1 MGVFLKSIPFFFA
14 LILHIDRLILIHKTV
29 SNFSLAYFWGRGSP
43 DYPLSGVMMPLFD
56 LTEFFKLS
64 SALNYN
70 LSAASL
76 NRYNVL
82 MYIIGD
88 KRLDADE
95 KNDREQKG
103 ILMEALGYLFN
114 VYSQKRRRLGP
125 MAVLHPLRSAALF
138 TRPLTSINM
147 VDLLTLLFHDILE
160 DISPAD
166 YKLQEWK
173 SMESQL
179 YRLLGRMENE
189 DESKLVTRLL
199 SLTRVENESYY
210 QYIGRV
216 LDNTQNFPEIV
227 QVKLADRLD
236 NTLDM
241 RIDLEDPLA
250 RIDFFETVFQIMFV
264 NNYPGYKPKMEHA
277 PATAMNG
284 AKRLYQLFKNAV
296 LLSLIRQHVPAPDRR
311 EVRILFDALSEAGL
325 KEAQRT
331 LIHLISYHVRDLH
344 TLRGLVLEAMH
355 YCYSGRSDLVTMP
368 DGRQLLDGLFS
379 TYFGN
384 KTKNTRRQQLDIL
397 YQNKSL
403 MLEASVAFIVIFL
416 SFLNDENF
424 FIRGISAEG
433 IEPS

>member
-1 MGVFLKSIPFFFA
+1 
-14 LILHIDRLILIHKTV
+14 
-29 SNFSLAYFWGRGSP
+29 
-43 DYPLSGVMMPLFD
+43 MPLFD

-82 MYIIGD
+82 MYIIGN

-95 KNDREQKG
+95 KKDREQKS
-103 ILMEALGYLFN
+103 ILMEALGYLFR

-125 MAVLHPLRSAALF
+125 MAVLHPLRAAALF
-138 TRPLTSINM
+138 TRSRDSLNL
-147 VDLLTLLFHDILE
+147 VDLLSLLFHDILE
-160 DISPAD
+160 DIKPGD
-166 YKLQEWK
+166 YEFQQWK
-173 SMESQL
+173 STEDQL

-189 DESKLVTRLL
+189 DESRLVTRLM

-210 QYIGRV
+210 QYIGRL

-227 QVKLADRLD
+227 QIKLSDRLD
-236 NTLDM
+236 KTLDM

-250 RIDFFETVFQIMFV
+250 GIDFFETVFQIMFV
-264 NNYPGYKPKMEHA
+264 NNFPGYKPKMEHA
-277 PATAMNG
+277 PATAING
-284 AKRLYQLFKNAV
+284 ARRLYQLFKNAV
-296 LLSLIRQHVPAPDRR
+296 LLSLIRQHVPATGRR

-331 LIHLISYHVRDLH
+331 LIHLISYHVKDLH
-344 TLRGLVLEAMH
+344 TLRSLVLEAMQ

-368 DGRQLLDGLFS
+368 DGSQLLDGLFS

-384 KTKNTRRQQLDIL
+384 TAKKSRHQQLDIL
-397 YQNKSL
+397 YHNKPL
-403 MLEASVAFIVIFL
+403 MLEVSVAFIVIFL
-416 SFLNDENF
+416 SFLNDQNF
-424 FIRGISAEG
+424 YIRGISAEG

>member
-1 MGVFLKSIPFFFA
+1 
-14 LILHIDRLILIHKTV
+14 
-29 SNFSLAYFWGRGSP
+29 
-43 DYPLSGVMMPLFD
+43 MPLFD

-88 KRLDADE
+88 KRLNADE
-95 KNDREQKG
+95 KKDRAQKG

-125 MAVLHPLRSAALF
+125 MAVLHPLRAAALF
-138 TRPLTSINM
+138 TRSLDSINM

-160 DISPAD
+160 DINPAD
-166 YKLQEWK
+166 YDIQEWK
-173 SMESQL
+173 SMEGQL
-179 YRLLGRMENE
+179 YRLLKRMEIE
-189 DESKLVTRLL
+189 DESRLVTRLI

-210 QYIGRV
+210 HYIGRL

-227 QVKLADRLD
+227 LVKLADRLD

-264 NNYPGYKPKMEHA
+264 NNYPGYKPKMEHS
-277 PATAMNG
+277 PATAING
-284 AKRLYQLFKNAV
+284 ARRLYQLFKNAV
-296 LLSLIRQHVPAPDRR
+296 LLSLIRQHVPAAGRR
-311 EVRILFDALSEAGL
+311 EVRNLFDALSEAGL

-331 LIHLISYHVRDLH
+331 LIHLISYHVKDTH
-344 TLRGLVLEAMH
+344 ALRSLVLEAMQ

-368 DGRQLLDGLFS
+368 DGSQLLDGLFS

-384 KTKNTRRQQLDIL
+384 KAKKNRRQQLDIL
-397 YQNKSL
+397 YQNKPL
-403 MLEASVAFIVIFL
+403 MLEASVAFLVIFL
-416 SFLNDENF
+416 SFLNDDAF
-424 FIRGISAEG
+424 YIRGISAEG
-433 IEPS
+433 IEPT

>member
-1 MGVFLKSIPFFFA
+1 
-14 LILHIDRLILIHKTV
+14 
-29 SNFSLAYFWGRGSP
+29 
-43 DYPLSGVMMPLFD
+43 MPLFD

-95 KNDREQKG
+95 KKDREQKS
-103 ILMEALGYLFN
+103 ILMEALGYLFR

-125 MAVLHPLRSAALF
+125 MAVLHPLRAAALF
-138 TRPLTSINM
+138 TRSRDSLNL
-147 VDLLTLLFHDILE
+147 VDLLSLLFHDILE
-160 DISPAD
+160 DIKPGD
-166 YKLQEWK
+166 YEFQQWK
-173 SMESQL
+173 STEDQL

-189 DESKLVTRLL
+189 DESRLVTRLM

-210 QYIGRV
+210 QYIGRL

-227 QVKLADRLD
+227 QIKLADRLD

-250 RIDFFETVFQIMFV
+250 GVDFFETVFQIMFV
-264 NNYPGYKPKMEHA
+264 NNFPGYKPKMEHA
-277 PATAMNG
+277 PATAING
-284 AKRLYQLFKNAV
+284 ARRLYQLFKNAV
-296 LLSLIRQHVPAPDRR
+296 LLSLIRQQVPATGRR

-331 LIHLISYHVRDLH
+331 LIHLISYHVKDLH
-344 TLRGLVLEAMH
+344 TLRSLVLEAMQ
-355 YCYSGRSDLVTMP
+355 YCYSGRSELVTMP
-368 DGRQLLDGLFS
+368 DGSQLLDGLFS

-384 KTKNTRRQQLDIL
+384 TAKKSRHQQLDIL
-397 YQNKSL
+397 YHNKPL
-403 MLEASVAFIVIFL
+403 MLEVSVAFIVIFL
-416 SFLNDENF
+416 SFLNDQNF
-424 FIRGISAEG
+424 YIRGISAEG

>member
-1 MGVFLKSIPFFFA
+1 
-14 LILHIDRLILIHKTV
+14 
-29 SNFSLAYFWGRGSP
+29 
-43 DYPLSGVMMPLFD
+43 MPLFD

-95 KNDREQKG
+95 KKDREQKS
-103 ILMEALGYLFN
+103 ILMEALGYLFR

-125 MAVLHPLRSAALF
+125 MAVLHPLRAAALF
-138 TRPLTSINM
+138 TRSRDSLNL
-147 VDLLTLLFHDILE
+147 VDLLSLLFHDILE
-160 DISPAD
+160 DIKPGD
-166 YKLQEWK
+166 YEFQQWK
-173 SMESQL
+173 STEDQL

-189 DESKLVTRLL
+189 DESRLVTRLM

-210 QYIGRV
+210 QYIGRL

-227 QVKLADRLD
+227 QIKLSDRLD

-250 RIDFFETVFQIMFV
+250 RVDFFETVFQIMFV

-277 PATAMNG
+277 PATAING
-284 AKRLYQLFKNAV
+284 ARRLYQLFKNAV
-296 LLSLIRQHVPAPDRR
+296 LLSLIRQHVPATGRR

-331 LIHLISYHVRDLH
+331 LIHLISYHVKDLH
-344 TLRGLVLEAMH
+344 TLRSLVLEAMQ

-368 DGRQLLDGLFS
+368 DGSQLLDGLFS

-384 KTKNTRRQQLDIL
+384 TAKKSRHQQLDIL
-397 YQNKSL
+397 YHNKPL
-403 MLEASVAFIVIFL
+403 MLEVSVAFIVIFL
-416 SFLNDENF
+416 SFLNDQNF
-424 FIRGISAEG
+424 YIRGISAEG

>member
-1 MGVFLKSIPFFFA
+1 
-14 LILHIDRLILIHKTV
+14 
-29 SNFSLAYFWGRGSP
+29 
-43 DYPLSGVMMPLFD
+43 MPLFD

-88 KRLDADE
+88 KRLDTDE
-95 KNDREQKG
+95 KKDREQKSV
-103 ILMEALGYLFN
+103 LMEALEYLFG
-114 VYSQKRRRLGP
+114 VYRQKRRRLGP
-125 MAVLHPLRSAALF
+125 MAVLHPLRTAALF
-138 TRPLTSINM
+138 TRSLDRFNL
-147 VDLLTLLFHDILE
+147 VDLLTLLFHDVLE
-160 DISPAD
+160 DIKPGD
-166 YKLQEWK
+166 FGIQEWK
-173 SMESQL
+173 SMEGQL
-179 YRLLGRMENE
+179 YRLLGRLETA
-189 DESKLVTRLL
+189 DESRLETRLM

-210 QYIGRV
+210 QYIGRL
-216 LDNTQNFPEIV
+216 LDNVQNFPEIV
-227 QVKLADRLD
+227 QAKLADRLD

-264 NNYPGYKPKMEHA
+264 NNYPGYKPKMEHS
-277 PATAMNG
+277 PATAING
-284 AKRLYQLFKNAV
+284 ARRLYQLFKNAV
-296 LLSLIRQHVPAPDRR
+296 LLSLIRQHVPAADRR
-311 EVRILFDALSEAGL
+311 EVKILFDALAEAGL

-331 LIHLISYHVRDLH
+331 LIHLISYHVKDSHR
-344 TLRGLVLEAMH
+344 LRSLVLEAMH

-368 DGRQLLDGLFS
+368 DGSQLLDGLFS

-384 KTKNTRRQQLDIL
+384 KVKKTRHQQLDTL
-397 YQNKSL
+397 YQNKPL
-403 MLEASVAFIVIFL
+403 MLEASVAFIVVFL

-424 FIRGISAEG
+424 YVRGISAEG

>member
-1 MGVFLKSIPFFFA
+1 
-14 LILHIDRLILIHKTV
+14 
-29 SNFSLAYFWGRGSP
+29 
-43 DYPLSGVMMPLFD
+43 MPLFD

-88 KRLDADE
+88 KRLDGDE
-95 KNDREQKG
+95 KRDREQKS

-138 TRPLTSINM
+138 TRSLDSVNM

-160 DISPAD
+160 DINPAD
-166 YKLQEWK
+166 YNIQEWK
-173 SMESQL
+173 SMEGQL
-179 YRLLGRMENE
+179 YRLLERMENE
-189 DESKLVTRLL
+189 EESRLVTRLM

-210 QYIGRV
+210 QYIGRL

-284 AKRLYQLFKNAV
+284 ARRLYQLFKNAV
-296 LLSLIRQHVPAPDRR
+296 LLSLIRQHVPAASRR
-311 EVRILFDALSEAGL
+311 EVSKLFDALSEAGL

-331 LIHLISYHVRDLH
+331 LIHLISYHVKDLH
-344 TLRGLVLEAMH
+344 TLRSLVLEAMQ

-368 DGRQLLDGLFS
+368 DGSKLLDGLFS

-384 KTKNTRRQQLDIL
+384 KTKKSRHQQLDIL
-397 YQNKSL
+397 YQNKPL
-403 MLEASVAFIVIFL
+403 MLEASVAFLVIFL
-416 SFLNDENF
+416 SFLNDETF
-424 FIRGISAEG
+424 YIRGISAEG
-433 IEPS
+433 IEPR

>member
-1 MGVFLKSIPFFFA
+1 
-14 LILHIDRLILIHKTV
+14 LIKAVKKFPVAH
-29 SNFSLAYFWGRGSP
+29 FSGLGFP
-43 DYPLSGVMMPLFD
+43 VCPLSGVKMPFFD

-82 MYIIGD
+82 MYIIGN
-88 KRLDADE
+88 KRLDDDD
-95 KNDREQKG
+95 KKDREQKG
-103 ILMEALGYLFN
+103 IVMEALGYLFS

-125 MAVLHPLRSAALF
+125 MAVLHPLRAAALF
-138 TRPLTSINM
+138 TRSLNRLNL

-160 DISPAD
+160 DIKPAD
-166 YKLQEWK
+166 YDLQQWK
-173 SMESQL
+173 FMEDQL

-189 DESKLVTRLL
+189 DESRLVTRLM

-210 QYIGRV
+210 QYIGRL

-227 QVKLADRLD
+227 QIKLADRLD

-264 NNYPGYKPKMEHA
+264 NNFPGYKPKMEHA
-277 PATAMNG
+277 PATAING

-296 LLSLIRQHVPAPDRR
+296 LLSLIRQHVPEMGRR

-331 LIHLISYHVRDLH
+331 LIHLISYHVKDLH
-344 TLRGLVLEAMH
+344 TLRSLVLEAMQ

-368 DGRQLLDGLFS
+368 DGSQLLDGLFS

-384 KTKNTRRQQLDIL
+384 KAKKSRHQQLDIL
-397 YQNKSL
+397 YQNKPL
-403 MLEASVAFIVIFL
+403 MLETSVAFIVIFL

-424 FIRGISAEG
+424 YIRGISAEG

>member
-1 MGVFLKSIPFFFA
+1 
-14 LILHIDRLILIHKTV
+14 
-29 SNFSLAYFWGRGSP
+29 
-43 DYPLSGVMMPLFD
+43 MPLFD

-95 KNDREQKG
+95 KKDREQKG

-125 MAVLHPLRSAALF
+125 MAVLHPLRAAALF
-138 TRPLTSINM
+138 TRSLDSINI

-160 DISPAD
+160 DINPAD
-166 YKLQEWK
+166 YSIQEWK
-173 SMESQL
+173 SMEGQL
-179 YRLLGRMENE
+179 YRLLERMEIE
-189 DESKLVTRLL
+189 DESRLVTRLM

-210 QYIGRV
+210 QYIGRL

-241 RIDLEDPLA
+241 RIDLEDPLS

-284 AKRLYQLFKNAV
+284 ARRLYQLFKNAV
-296 LLSLIRQHVPAPDRR
+296 LLSLIRQYVPAAGRR
-311 EVRILFDALSEAGL
+311 EVKNLFDALSEAGL

-331 LIHLISYHVRDLH
+331 LIHLISYHVKDLQA
-344 TLRGLVLEAMH
+344 LRSLVLEAMQ
-355 YCYSGRSDLVTMP
+355 YCYSGRSDLVTKP
-368 DGRQLLDGLFS
+368 DGSQLLDGLFS

-384 KTKNTRRQQLDIL
+384 KVKKNRRQQLDIL
-397 YQNKSL
+397 YQNKPL
-403 MLEASVAFIVIFL
+403 MLEASVAFLVIFL
-416 SFLNDENF
+416 SFLNDDTF
-424 FIRGISAEG
+424 YIRGISAEG

>member
-1 MGVFLKSIPFFFA
+1 
-14 LILHIDRLILIHKTV
+14 
-29 SNFSLAYFWGRGSP
+29 
-43 DYPLSGVMMPLFD
+43 MPLFD

-95 KNDREQKG
+95 KKDREQKG

-138 TRPLTSINM
+138 TRSLDSVNM

-160 DISPAD
+160 DINPAD
-166 YKLQEWK
+166 YNIQEWK

-179 YRLLGRMENE
+179 YRLLERMENE
-189 DESKLVTRLL
+189 DESRLETRLM

-210 QYIGRV
+210 QYIGRL

-250 RIDFFETVFQIMFV
+250 RIDFFEIVFQIMFV

-284 AKRLYQLFKNAV
+284 ARRLYQLFKNAV
-296 LLSLIRQHVPAPDRR
+296 LLSLIRKHVPAASRR
-311 EVRILFDALSEAGL
+311 KVRKLFDALSEAGL

-331 LIHLISYHVRDLH
+331 LIHLISYHVKDLH
-344 TLRGLVLEAMH
+344 TLRSLVLEAMQ

-368 DGRQLLDGLFS
+368 DGSQLLDGLFS

-384 KTKNTRRQQLDIL
+384 KAKKSRHRQLDVL
-397 YQNKSL
+397 YQNKPL
-403 MLEASVAFIVIFL
+403 MLETSVAFIVIFL
-416 SFLNDENF
+416 SFLNDEDF
-424 FIRGISAEG
+424 YIRGISAEG

>member
-1 MGVFLKSIPFFFA
+1 
-14 LILHIDRLILIHKTV
+14 
-29 SNFSLAYFWGRGSP
+29 
-43 DYPLSGVMMPLFD
+43 MPLFD

-88 KRLDADE
+88 KRLDAEE
-95 KNDREQKG
+95 KKDREQKG

-125 MAVLHPLRSAALF
+125 MAVLHPLRAAALF
-138 TRPLTSINM
+138 TRSLDSVNM

-160 DISPAD
+160 DIKPAD
-166 YKLQEWK
+166 YDLQQWK
-173 SMESQL
+173 SMEDQL
-179 YRLLGRMENE
+179 YSLLGRMENE
-189 DESKLVTRLL
+189 DESRLVTRLM
-199 SLTRVENESYY
+199 SLTRIENESYY
-210 QYIGRV
+210 HYIGRL

-227 QVKLADRLD
+227 QIKLADRLD

-264 NNYPGYKPKMEHA
+264 NNFPGYKPKIEHA
-277 PATAMNG
+277 PATAING

-296 LLSLIRQHVPAPDRR
+296 LLSLIRQHVPATGRR

-331 LIHLISYHVRDLH
+331 LIHLISYHVKDLH
-344 TLRGLVLEAMH
+344 TLRSLVLEAMQ

-368 DGRQLLDGLFS
+368 DGSQLLDGLFS

-384 KTKNTRRQQLDIL
+384 KAKKSRHQQLDIL
-397 YQNKSL
+397 YQNKPL
-403 MLEASVAFIVIFL
+403 MLEASVAFLVIFL
-416 SFLNDENF
+416 SFLNDDTF
-424 FIRGISAEG
+424 YIRGISAEG

>member
-1 MGVFLKSIPFFFA
+1 
-14 LILHIDRLILIHKTV
+14 
-29 SNFSLAYFWGRGSP
+29 
-43 DYPLSGVMMPLFD
+43 MPLFD

-95 KNDREQKG
+95 KKDREQKS
-103 ILMEALGYLFN
+103 ILMEALGYLFR

-125 MAVLHPLRSAALF
+125 MAVLHPLRAAALF
-138 TRPLTSINM
+138 TRSRDSLNL
-147 VDLLTLLFHDILE
+147 VDLLSLLFHDILE
-160 DISPAD
+160 DIKPGD
-166 YKLQEWK
+166 YEFQQWK
-173 SMESQL
+173 STEDQL

-189 DESKLVTRLL
+189 DESRLVTRLM

-210 QYIGRV
+210 QYIGRL

-227 QVKLADRLD
+227 QIKLSDRLD

-250 RIDFFETVFQIMFV
+250 GIDFFETVFQIMFV

-277 PATAMNG
+277 PATAING
-284 AKRLYQLFKNAV
+284 ARRLYQLFKNAV
-296 LLSLIRQHVPAPDRR
+296 LLSLIRQHVPATGRR

-331 LIHLISYHVRDLH
+331 LIHLISYHVKDLH
-344 TLRGLVLEAMH
+344 TLRSLVLEAMQ

-368 DGRQLLDGLFS
+368 DGSQLLDGLFS

-384 KTKNTRRQQLDIL
+384 TAKKSRHQQLDIL
-397 YQNKSL
+397 YHNKPL
-403 MLEASVAFIVIFL
+403 MLEVSVAFIVIFL
-416 SFLNDENF
+416 SFLNDQNF
-424 FIRGISAEG
+424 YIRGISAEG

>member
-1 MGVFLKSIPFFFA
+1 
-14 LILHIDRLILIHKTV
+14 
-29 SNFSLAYFWGRGSP
+29 
-43 DYPLSGVMMPLFD
+43 MMPLFD

-88 KRLDADE
+88 KRLDTDE
-95 KNDREQKG
+95 KKDRELKG
-103 ILMEALGYLFN
+103 ILMEALGYLFS
-114 VYSQKRRRLGP
+114 VYRQKRRRLGP
-125 MAVLHPLRSAALF
+125 MAVLHPLRAAALF
-138 TRPLTSINM
+138 TRSLVRFNL

-160 DISPAD
+160 DIKPGD
-166 YKLQEWK
+166 YDIQQWK
-173 SMESQL
+173 SVEGQL
-179 YRLLGRMENE
+179 YRLLGRMEKE
-189 DESKLVTRLL
+189 DESRLEARLV
-199 SLTRVENESYY
+199 SLTRVENETYY
-210 QYIGRV
+210 QYIGRL
-216 LDNTQNFPEIV
+216 LDNTQDFPEIV

-250 RIDFFETVFQIMFV
+250 RIDFFETIFQIMFV
-264 NNYPGYKPKMEHA
+264 NNYPGYKPRMEHA
-277 PATAMNG
+277 PTTAING
-284 AKRLYQLFKNAV
+284 ARRLYQLFKNAV
-296 LLSLIRQHVPAPDRR
+296 LLSLIRQLVPAPDRR
-311 EVRILFDALSEAGL
+311 EMRVLFDALAEAGL

-331 LIHLISYHVRDLH
+331 LIHLISYHIKDLQS
-344 TLRGLVLEAMH
+344 LRSMVLEAMQ

-384 KTKNTRRQQLDIL
+384 KAKKTRRQQLDIL

-416 SFLNDENF
+416 SCLNDENF
-424 FIRGISAEG
+424 YIRGISAEG

>member
-1 MGVFLKSIPFFFA
+1 
-14 LILHIDRLILIHKTV
+14 
-29 SNFSLAYFWGRGSP
+29 
-43 DYPLSGVMMPLFD
+43 MPLFD

-95 KNDREQKG
+95 KKDREQKG

-125 MAVLHPLRSAALF
+125 MAVLHPLRAAALF
-138 TRPLTSINM
+138 TRSLDSVNM

-160 DISPAD
+160 DINPAD
-166 YKLQEWK
+166 HNIQEWK
-173 SMESQL
+173 SMEGQL
-179 YRLLGRMENE
+179 YRLLERMEIE
-189 DESKLVTRLL
+189 DESRLVTRLM

-210 QYIGRV
+210 QYIGRL

-241 RIDLEDPLA
+241 RIDLEDPLS

-284 AKRLYQLFKNAV
+284 ARRLYQLFKNAV
-296 LLSLIRQHVPAPDRR
+296 LLSLIRQYVPAAGRR
-311 EVRILFDALSEAGL
+311 EVKNLFDALSEAGL

-331 LIHLISYHVRDLH
+331 LIHLISYHVKDLQA
-344 TLRGLVLEAMH
+344 LRSLVLEAMQ
-355 YCYSGRSDLVTMP
+355 YCYSGRSDLVTKP
-368 DGRQLLDGLFS
+368 DGSQLLDGLFS

-384 KTKNTRRQQLDIL
+384 KAKKNRRQQLDIL
-397 YQNKSL
+397 YQNKPM
-403 MLEASVAFIVIFL
+403 MLEASVAFLVIFL
-416 SFLNDENF
+416 SFLNDDTF
-424 FIRGISAEG
+424 YIRGISAEG

>member
-1 MGVFLKSIPFFFA
+1 
-14 LILHIDRLILIHKTV
+14 
-29 SNFSLAYFWGRGSP
+29 
-43 DYPLSGVMMPLFD
+43 MPLFD

-64 SALNYN
+64 AALNYN

-88 KRLDADE
+88 KRLDVDE
-95 KNDREQKG
+95 KKDREQKG

-125 MAVLHPLRSAALF
+125 MAVLHPLRAAALF
-138 TRPLTSINM
+138 TRSLDSVNM

-160 DISPAD
+160 DINPAD
-166 YKLQEWK
+166 YNIQEWK
-173 SMESQL
+173 SMEDQL
-179 YRLLGRMENE
+179 YSLLGRMENE
-189 DESKLVTRLL
+189 DESRLETRLM

-210 QYIGRV
+210 QYIGRL
-216 LDNTQNFPEIV
+216 LDNTQNFHEIV

-284 AKRLYQLFKNAV
+284 ARRLYQLFKNAV
-296 LLSLIRQHVPAPDRR
+296 LLSLIRQHVPAASRR
-311 EVRILFDALSEAGL
+311 KVRNLFDALSEAGL

-331 LIHLISYHVRDLH
+331 LIHLISYHVKDLH
-344 TLRGLVLEAMH
+344 TLRSLVLEAMH

-368 DGRQLLDGLFS
+368 DGSQLLDGLFS

-384 KTKNTRRQQLDIL
+384 KAKKTRHQQLDIL
-397 YQNKSL
+397 YQNKPL
-403 MLEASVAFIVIFL
+403 MLEASVAFLVIFL
-416 SFLNDENF
+416 SFLNDETF
-424 FIRGISAEG
+424 YIRGISSEG